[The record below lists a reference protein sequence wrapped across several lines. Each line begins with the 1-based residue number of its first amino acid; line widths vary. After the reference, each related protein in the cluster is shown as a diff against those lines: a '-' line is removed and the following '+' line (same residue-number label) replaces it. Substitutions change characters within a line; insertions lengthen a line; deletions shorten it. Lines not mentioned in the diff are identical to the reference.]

1 MPEIPWATEQEAHE
15 HFVDETQPLPWSP
28 FDFTREQ
35 AEEISSHPEEY
46 ALRKVNAARAYLAAH
61 EVRGANRDALLAEA
75 HALAVGRGISFQEAL
90 AELTTRK
97 G

>member
-1 MPEIPWATEQEAHE
+1 MHEIPWATEQEAHE
-15 HFVDETQPLPWSP
+15 RFVSETQPLPWSP

-61 EVRGANRDALLAEA
+61 EARADRDALLAEA
-75 HALAVGRGISFQEAL
+75 HALAVGRGITFQEAL
-90 AELTTRK
+90 AQLTTRK